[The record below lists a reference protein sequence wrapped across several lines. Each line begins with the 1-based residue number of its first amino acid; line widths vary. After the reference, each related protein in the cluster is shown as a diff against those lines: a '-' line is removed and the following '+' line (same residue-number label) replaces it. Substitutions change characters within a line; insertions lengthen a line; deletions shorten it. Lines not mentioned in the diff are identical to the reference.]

1 MPVTASDAQVEI
13 AMKELKKGRTQQQ
26 AAAKANLRDRRTV
39 SYYMKQQ
46 RKPSELRK
54 PRTHRTRPDP
64 FEADWPA
71 LVAQLESAPN
81 LESKALF
88 DWICEERPGTYEPG
102 QLRTLQRH
110 VRRWRSQHV
119 DQVVSLPQLR
129 QPGEVMQ
136 TDGTWMNLLAI
147 TIAGQ
152 PFPHL
157 FIHSVLAYS
166 NWEWG
171 RIAQSESFLALEHG
185 LKSTLNEL
193 GFLPAIH
200 QTDQST
206 AATHQLRE
214 AGRSGRWRYNDAYAG
229 LMTELSLEPRTTHV
243 RSPDENGDIEAANG
257 SFKRD
262 VEQALLLRGG
272 RDFPSETDYE
282 VFLEGVLHRR
292 NKGRHLRLAEEKAV
306 MRPLTTP
313 LQPAVRVEQVRV
325 SRDGTIRI
333 LHRTYSVPSS
343 LVGQMVTVHA
353 TERTLAIYY
362 DNARIEQIPRLTGT
376 KRHLIQVRHVIDSLL
391 RKPGGFRNY
400 RYLDDLFPSLVFRQ
414 AWDALSTR
422 LSARRADL
430 AYLRILK
437 LAAMTLESDVAAA
450 LASLLAE
457 SAPWDDETVNT
468 HLAPT
473 TSVVPDLATG
483 KVCLAEYDLL
493 LAFDADD
500 VAA

>member
-343 LVGQMVTVHA
+343 LVG
-353 TERTLAIYY
+353 
-362 DNARIEQIPRLTGT
+362 
-376 KRHLIQVRHVIDSLL
+376 
-391 RKPGGFRNY
+391 
-400 RYLDDLFPSLVFRQ
+400 
-414 AWDALSTR
+414 
-422 LSARRADL
+422 
-430 AYLRILK
+430 
-437 LAAMTLESDVAAA
+437 
-450 LASLLAE
+450 
-457 SAPWDDETVNT
+457 
-468 HLAPT
+468 
-473 TSVVPDLATG
+473 
-483 KVCLAEYDLL
+483 
-493 LAFDADD
+493 
-500 VAA
+500 